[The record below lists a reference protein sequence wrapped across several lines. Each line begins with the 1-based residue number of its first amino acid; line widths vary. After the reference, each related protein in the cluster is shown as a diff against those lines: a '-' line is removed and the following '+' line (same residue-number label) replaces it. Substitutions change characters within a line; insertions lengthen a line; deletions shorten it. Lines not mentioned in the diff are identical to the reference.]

1 MGLETRELF
10 FCPFSLFLER
20 LWNCSHSGSGTVGG
34 GGSHSECCWASDDDE
49 TSGDFD
55 SGGVGAGGGSDGVGV
70 VFVDVIAV
78 CSGGGGGGGEGG
90 GYNGGGEVTRLGLV
104 IDGVASVQGDLVT
117 CGNPPSLSGCCGA
130 TAAGEASVLGGLEG
144 LCWSSTC
151 GLVGCGG
158 SALSC
163 SSADSAP
170 LFQKT
175 GCGVPGDL
183 GGGRILSVMRGLFG
197 ASLRGLF

>member
-1 MGLETRELF
+1 MQSTPTYFNQMGIVRLQMRFLSAALSSPVNVSALFSEWTEESSSLSSPFFLQDFFLRSSFNDRLLEVSATAKSIKSALPSLCLVGSSSLGLETRELF

-78 CSGGGGGGGEGG
+78 CVGWWSIRIGTGKC
-90 GYNGGGEVTRLGLV
+90 
-104 IDGVASVQGDLVT
+104 SCQ
-117 CGNPPSLSGCCGA
+117 S
-130 TAAGEASVLGGLEG
+130 AAFSQY
-144 LCWSSTC
+144 S
-151 GLVGCGG
+151 
-158 SALSC
+158 
-163 SSADSAP
+163 DN
-170 LFQKT
+170 
-175 GCGVPGDL
+175 
-183 GGGRILSVMRGLFG
+183 
-197 ASLRGLF
+197 